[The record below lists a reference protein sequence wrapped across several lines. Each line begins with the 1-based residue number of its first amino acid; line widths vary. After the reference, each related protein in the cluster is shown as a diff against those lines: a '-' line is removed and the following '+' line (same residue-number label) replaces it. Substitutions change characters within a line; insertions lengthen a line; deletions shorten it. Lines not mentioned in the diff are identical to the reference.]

1 MFGKTALAAPKLNV
15 RELRRQIGM
24 NQIDFWA
31 AVGVT
36 QSGGSRY
43 ESGRKMPAPVRELLR
58 LVYIEQID
66 LARIRGEDIEIV
78 DYLKATH
85 PDLYKSLGK
94 AVKAVQR
101 QQAEAA

>member
-1 MFGKTALAAPKLNV
+1 MFGKTALAAPKLDP
-15 RELRRQIGM
+15 RALRRKTGL
-24 NQIDFWA
+24 NQLEFWS

-43 ESGRKMPAPVRELLR
+43 ESGRNMPKPVRELLR

-66 LARIRGEDIEIV
+66 LTRIRGQDIEII
-78 DYLKATH
+78 DYMKETH

>member
-1 MFGKTALAAPKLNV
+1 MFAKPIAPKLDP
-15 RELRRQIGM
+15 RSLRRQTGL
-24 NQIDFWA
+24 NQLEFWA

-43 ESGRKMPAPVRELLR
+43 ESGRNMPKPVRELLR
-58 LVYIEQID
+58 LVYVEQID
-66 LARIRGEDIEIV
+66 LTRIRGQDIEII
-78 DYLKATH
+78 DYMKETH

-94 AVKAVQR
+94 AVKALQR